1 MNSVSQERRVW
12 RRWVYLIIVGFVVL
26 APLVAG
32 WAFVHAAR
40 GVPQEDWLLRA
51 LSSPLS
57 VTCGLILWASVAGIV
72 VLGSVMWHAGA
83 AGRAKRRGSGEAG
96 TVILEFTI
104 CLPFMLMLTLL
115 LVQASMLMGGNIC
128 VHNAAFLAARA
139 AIVQVPSYRGE
150 NEPWNVL
157 ETPTRSGKYVEITA
171 AGVWGVMP
179 VSYGGT
185 DIDEE
190 DTQVLSSALAN
201 FITFYGGHRP
211 GWVDG
216 YLGRKLYYALV
227 NTSVYVLP
235 PTDGLMYGKQEDI
248 TVKLSHK
255 FYMAVPFVAK
265 LFRALGDDDV
275 RDLNAPSGEYA
286 MMIRATSTLT
296 NEGVQSY
303 VEEEMNEDPS

>member
-1 MNSVSQERRVW
+1 MNSVSQERRSF
-12 RRWVYLIIVGFVVL
+12 RRWIYPTVMGLVAL

-32 WAFVHAAR
+32 WAFVLAAR
-40 GVPQEDWLLRA
+40 NAPPEAWLLRA

-57 VTCGLILWASVAGIV
+57 VTCGVILWASVVGIV
-72 VLGSVMWHAGA
+72 VLGSLMWHAGA
-83 AGRAKRRGSGEAG
+83 AGRAKRKGSGQDG
-96 TVILEFTI
+96 TVILEFTM
-104 CLPFMLMLTLL
+104 CLPFMLMLTLV
-115 LVQASMLMGGNIC
+115 LVQASLLMGGNIC
-128 VHNAAFLAARA
+128 VHNAAYLAARA
-139 AIVQVPSYRGE
+139 AIVQIPSYRSE

-157 ETPTRSGKYVEITA
+157 EVPRVSGKYVEITA

-185 DIDEE
+185 DIQEE
-190 DTQVLSSALAN
+190 DTKVLSNALAG
-201 FITFYGGHRP
+201 FVTSYGGHRP

-216 YLGRKLYYALV
+216 YLGRKLYYALE

-235 PTDGLMYGKQEDI
+235 PDDGMEYGKQEDI

-265 LFRALGDDDV
+265 LFRAFGDDDV
-275 RDLNAPSGEYA
+275 RDLTAPANEYA
-286 MMIRATSTLT
+286 MMIRTSCTLT